1 MTGSSKRVKGKE
13 GVSEEAVY
21 KKHTPSVP
29 GKQQALGQN
38 ASLPGCGLRAPVSV
52 GRCGDC
58 PQGSRNQA
66 SFPGGNST
74 FEMGETEAHPRIPV
88 WGHSYGS
95 GMRVGTG
102 VVCFQSL
109 VSSAMPWRPPSL
121 PVMCVRV
128 CVCVHT
134 CVWP

>member
-1 MTGSSKRVKGKE
+1 MIGSSKRVKGKE

-38 ASLPGCGLRAPVSV
+38 ASLPGCGL
-52 GRCGDC
+52 
-58 PQGSRNQA
+58 
-66 SFPGGNST
+66 
-74 FEMGETEAHPRIPV
+74 
-88 WGHSYGS
+88 
-95 GMRVGTG
+95 
-102 VVCFQSL
+102 
-109 VSSAMPWRPPSL
+109 SL

-128 CVCVHT
+128 CMCVHT